1 MPEPLRYSIEPAAT
15 MSLDGDPIMVRR
27 AGLGLALAACLA
39 LLGCTGS
46 QENYKYRIGV
56 IPKGLTHEFWQSIHR
71 GAQRAADDLR
81 EQRKIGVQVLW
92 DGPNK
97 ESEAQE
103 QIGIVHRQVAAGVNG
118 IVLAPQHS
126 ETLVPSV
133 QQAVNQGVP
142 VVIIDSG
149 LANTDIIVK
158 YVATDNYHGGRL
170 AAQRLL
176 DVLKAEGKT
185 NPKLILFRYAP
196 GSESTEK
203 REKGFEDYIAE
214 QEKDGKVKVNW
225 LSKDKYAG
233 ATVDSA
239 QKEATPLLNNLRDQ
253 EIDGIFAPNESSAS
267 GMLNALRSLKMNG
280 KVKLVG
286 FDSSEFLLNALRDGD
301 VDGLVV
307 QDPYRMG
314 YLGVWTLVMHLE
326 GYDVAPGGK
335 KVQSTGEY
343 LVTRDNLDAP
353 PSDDPDQPSPQQLF
367 DRDLQAKRKIKVPDY
382 PKKK

>member
-1 MPEPLRYSIEPAAT
+1 
-15 MSLDGDPIMVRR
+15 MVRR
-27 AGLGLALAACLA
+27 AGLGLLLAACLA
-39 LLGCTGS
+39 LAGCTGS
-46 QENYKYRIGV
+46 QENYKYRVAV

-71 GAQRAADDLR
+71 GAQRAADDLK
-81 EQRKIGVQVLW
+81 EQRHLNVQVIW

-97 ESEAQE
+97 ESESQE
-103 QIGIVHRQVAAGVNG
+103 QINIVNRQLAASVNG

-126 ETLVPSV
+126 ETMVPSV
-133 QQAVNQGVP
+133 QQAVNKGVP

-170 AAQRLL
+170 AAERLL
-176 DVLKAEGKT
+176 DVLAKEGKA
-185 NPKLILFRYAP
+185 NPKIVLFRYAP

-203 REKGFEDYIAE
+203 REKGFEDVVAE

-233 ATVDSA
+233 ATEDSA
-239 QKEATPLLNNLRDQ
+239 QREASPLLNNLRDQ
-253 EIDGIFAPNESSAS
+253 GIDGIFAPNESSAS
-267 GMLNALRSLKMNG
+267 GMINALRSLKLN
-280 KVKLVG
+280 KQVKLIG
-286 FDSSEFLLNALRDGD
+286 FDSSAKLLDGLREGD

-314 YLGVWTLVMHLE
+314 YLGVWTLVQHLE
-326 GYDVAPGGK
+326 GNNVTPDGQ
-335 KVQSTGEY
+335 KVQGTGEY

-353 PSDDPDQPSPQQLF
+353 PSDDPDNPSPGQLF
-367 DRDLQAKRKIKVPDY
+367 DRELQAKRKIKVPDF
-382 PKKK
+382 PKK